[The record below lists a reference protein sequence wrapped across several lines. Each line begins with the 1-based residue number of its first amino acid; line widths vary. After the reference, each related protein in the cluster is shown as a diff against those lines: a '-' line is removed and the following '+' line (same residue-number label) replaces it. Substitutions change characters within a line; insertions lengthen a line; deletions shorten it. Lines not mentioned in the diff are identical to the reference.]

1 MNTSIVPAEAE
12 ELARNASILAE
23 AYVIQTKDEAD
34 MAAGDLRR
42 IATEKKRVEEI
53 RLSITRPMDQ
63 AKASAIAAFKPYLE
77 KIESADKMLRGKL
90 IAWNTEQERLAA
102 EAAARAER
110 ERIAEEERLAAEA
123 AAAAEAGDTERAE
136 ELAMQAEEAAF
147 APTAMAAPTK
157 LAGVGTTK
165 RFTVRSIDLIE
176 LVKAAA
182 ADPEAYLHYLEP
194 ATTEINKQ
202 VRASG
207 ARTRIPGVE
216 IQQVAGLTVRKG

>member
-1 MNTSIVPAEAE
+1 MIPLTIPGRLVLVRHGETDWNREGRLQGGKDIP
-12 ELARNASILAE
+12 LNAL
-23 AYVIQTKDEAD
+23 
-34 MAAGDLRR
+34 GR
-42 IATEKKRVEEI
+42 
-53 RLSITRPMDQ
+53 
-63 AKASAIAAFKPYLE
+63 
-77 KIESADKMLRGKL
+77 
-90 IAWNTEQERLAA
+90 
-102 EAAARAER
+102 
-110 ERIAEEERLAAEA
+110 
-123 AAAAEAGDTERAE
+123 
-136 ELAMQAEEAAF
+136 MQAEEAAF
-147 APTAMAAPTK
+147 APTAMAAPSK

-165 RFTVRSIDLIE
+165 RFTVRRIDLIE